1 MLRRS
6 YYKGGQMPYKVCKVG
21 SKWAVVAKA
30 TGKVKGRS
38 DTKAKADASA
48 RILNAPYYNG
58 SKQKSA
64 KKY

>member
-1 MLRRS
+1 
-6 YYKGGQMPYKVCKVG
+6 MPYKVRKVG